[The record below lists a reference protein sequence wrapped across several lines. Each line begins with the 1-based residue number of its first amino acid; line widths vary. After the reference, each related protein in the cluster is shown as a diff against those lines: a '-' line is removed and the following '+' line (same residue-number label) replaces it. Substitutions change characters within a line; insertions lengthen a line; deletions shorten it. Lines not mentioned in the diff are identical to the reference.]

1 VALHWVTDDVPSRA
15 ALVAGIEQTI
25 GKKDGITPESL
36 KLTDRSVL
44 EEIVKSGFVSSL
56 YK

>member
-1 VALHWVTDDVPSRA
+1 
-15 ALVAGIEQTI
+15 LVAGIEQTI